1 MNSMAI
7 VSPDGPF
14 LISVH
19 AGHDS
24 MVSPIVLVLKSWI
37 NVVYLGNRCEQ
48 RGARTPL
55 SAIQG

>member
-1 MNSMAI
+1 MAI
-7 VSPDGPF
+7 VSPDGPLPIF
-14 LISVH
+14 QLMQAMISM
-19 AGHDS
+19 DS
-24 MVSPIVLVLKSWI
+24 RIVLVFKSWI